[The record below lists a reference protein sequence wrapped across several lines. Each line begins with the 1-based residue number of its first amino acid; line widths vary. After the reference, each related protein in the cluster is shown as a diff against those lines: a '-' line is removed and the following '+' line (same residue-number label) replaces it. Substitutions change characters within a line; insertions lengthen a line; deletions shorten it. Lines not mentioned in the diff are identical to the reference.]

1 MTPITLGMALL
12 ASAASRS
19 ELTVYNDGYALIKE
33 QRSLPLTQGVHEVT
47 VEDVAQQ
54 IEANS
59 VAVRSLSDPGA
70 FTVLEQ
76 AYRFD
81 LVSVQAILAKAVGG
95 RIHFNQVLPNGSRER
110 ISGTLMSAPNA
121 IVSDANGNQNQV
133 YNGMVVRT
141 DDGRIL
147 LNPTGTVEVDSIP
160 QGLISKPS
168 LVWLLDSAKTGSQD
182 IELSYLSRGFSWKS
196 DYVLSLDQ
204 AGTTGDLKGWV
215 TMTNNSGAAFKD
227 AKLKLLAGEVN
238 RAPVPQRFAARG
250 AVMDMA
256 KASAPQMVEEQ
267 FGDYHL
273 YTLDRPATVNNNEI
287 KQLSLLE
294 ATGVK
299 ATKLLLIDAMADYGM
314 WYPQENAVGVGNI
327 KPVVYIQLANTK
339 ENSMGMPLPAGT
351 FKVYQRSKSG
361 SLEMLGED
369 SITHTPRNETLK
381 LKVGKAF
388 DVVADRKRLTYNRLG
403 DRAFRETFEVEV
415 RNRKETPETVTVWE
429 RHWGDHKVTNA
440 NAEYKWLDSNT
451 LQFVLVLAPNEV
463 KKVTYT
469 VETRW

>member
-1 MTPITLGMALL
+1 MTPITLGVALL
-12 ASAASRS
+12 ASAATKS
-19 ELTVYNDGYALIKE
+19 ELTVYNDGFALVKE
-33 QRSLPLTQGVHEVT
+33 QRTLPLKQGVHEVT

-59 VAVRSLSDPGA
+59 VSVRSLNDAGA

-95 RIHFNQVLPNGSRER
+95 RIHFNQVMANGEIRR
-110 ISGTLMSAPNA
+110 VSGTLMSAPNA
-121 IVSDANGNQNQV
+121 IVSDANGNQTQV

-160 QGLISKPS
+160 EGMISKPS
-168 LVWLLDSAKTGSQD
+168 LVWLLDSAKTGDQP
-182 IELSYLSRGFSWKS
+182 IEMSYLSRGFSWKS
-196 DYVLSLDQ
+196 DYVLNLDQ

-215 TMTNNSGAAFKD
+215 TMTNNSGTAFKD

-238 RAPVPQRFAARG
+238 RAPVQRFAARG
-250 AVMDMA
+250 GAMMNMA
-256 KASAPQMVEEQ
+256 KASAPQMAEEQ

-287 KQLSLLE
+287 KQLSLTE
-294 ATGVK
+294 ASGVK
-299 ATKLLLIDAMADYGM
+299 VTKMLLIDAMADYGT
-314 WYPQENAVGVGNI
+314 WYPQEGAVGVGNI

-339 ENSMGMPLPAGT
+339 ENQMGMPLPAGT
-351 FKVYQRSKSG
+351 FKVVQRSKSG

-369 SITHTPRNETLK
+369 AITHTPRNETIK

-388 DVVADRKRLTYNRLG
+388 DVVADRKRLTYTRLS
-403 DRAFRETFEVEV
+403 DRAFRETFEIEV

-429 RHWGDHKVTNA
+429 RHWGDHKVTNS
-440 NAEYKWLDSNT
+440 NAESKWLDSNT
-451 LQFVLVLAPNEV
+451 LQFVLTMAPNEV

-469 VETRW
+469 IETRW